1 MDDVDRRIL
10 MEIQKNVRCPIS
22 TLSEKA
28 NASSASIQRR
38 LKRLRKD
45 GIIKSEVAIIDHEAA
60 GFEITAVISL
70 DLERDRIDEV
80 DAFKRRAK
88 NEPQVQQCY
97 CVAGGADFIL
107 IVIAKNM
114 KDYETFTHRFFFND
128 SNVRKFQTSIV
139 VSRVKTTTYVPMLP
153 TD

>member
-1 MDDVDRRIL
+1 MDNVDRRIL

-38 LKRLRKD
+38 LKRLRED

-139 VSRVKTTTYVPMLP
+139 VSRVKTTTYLPMLP
-153 TD
+153 AD